1 MVITNVPKAP
11 STKDIL
17 QPIDLRSEDA
27 SLHNAIASE
36 ETIIPEIEH
45 NPTKSEESEIR
56 CSASP
61 SATSLSQD
69 NTSKQ
74 IQEVPSISQNTAS
87 TSHERKNEQGLIRE
101 MISSKEEKHVTEIS
115 ANYFDENLY
124 QKACDAEKQAI
135 KVNQDEITEGQIYD
149 FIVAQLNAKRKT
161 LQKQTQ
167 KARKTYSANTISNLM
182 AHKSKVLWIAS
193 HRSFGDRE

>member
-1 MVITNVPKAP
+1 
-11 STKDIL
+11 
-17 QPIDLRSEDA
+17 
-27 SLHNAIASE
+27 
-36 ETIIPEIEH
+36 
-45 NPTKSEESEIR
+45 
-56 CSASP
+56 
-61 SATSLSQD
+61 
-69 NTSKQ
+69 
-74 IQEVPSISQNTAS
+74 NTAS

-167 KARKTYSANTISNLM
+167 KARKIGVKKIKRIQTYSANTISNLM